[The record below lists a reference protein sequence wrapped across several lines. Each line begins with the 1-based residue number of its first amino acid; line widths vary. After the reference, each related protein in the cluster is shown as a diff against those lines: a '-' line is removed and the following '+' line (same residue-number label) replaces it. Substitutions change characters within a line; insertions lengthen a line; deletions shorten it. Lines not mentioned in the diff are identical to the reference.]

1 MGLSFSWERDKTK
14 KRKEERVPYIDKR
27 RSYKRPKHKMS
38 KTMMNVLASGVGLVL
53 LEKNDDVSRLEL

>member
-1 MGLSFSWERDKTK
+1 MGLSFSSENKTK

-38 KTMMNVLASGVGLVL
+38 KTMMNVFPNVTI
-53 LEKNDDVSRLEL
+53 